1 MGTALHSIISRHDG
15 YHLQGY
21 QGHVRGGED
30 ADFVVSTKFQLVD
43 LAGSESDKEPGAEGK
58 LLKEAI
64 AINRGL
70 HTLGKV
76 IRAAAAKQTSIPL
89 RESKLTRLL
98 QDVIGVQPTV
108 SWWRAC
114 RLLTAPSS
122 LIETAKTLDF
132 ADNGEV

>member
-1 MGTALHSIISRHDG
+1 MGIISRAIRDMFEEVKMREDE
-15 YHLQGY
+15 YHY
-21 QGHVRGGED
+21 TITCP
-30 ADFVVSTKFQLVD
+30 FVETMSTKFQLVD

-132 ADNGEV
+132 ADNGE